1 MLYWDKKIVDLKAKT
16 IKDIPKIL
24 TKLDN
29 IFENMK
35 KSKFPISDKEKLKY
49 AYNTFPPGFRS
60 KFEFNVNKTYK
71 QLCERIKYNIT
82 MKPYAGE
89 WNNNN
94 EDTNSNKSD
103 DPMEIDALH
112 KRYKR
117 FTKTDN
123 NNNNNN
129 NKYNE
134 SKYKN
139 DKQMNHKSNNKN
151 YNKNNQ
157 KEKFCLICEKHGH
170 TLKECW
176 RNLKNPNRKN
186 NGNSNNGKFM
196 GYINDIQLSN
206 EYNNGFNYHE
216 LHDNLEKPNDDTKSI
231 NFINKINNP
240 SITNENLMLKHKN
253 TRVLK
258 QLNAIKYLLNTNN
271 YNKD

>member
-1 MLYWDKKIVDLKAKT
+1 MLYWAKKIADLKAKT

-35 KSKFPISDKEKLKY
+35 KSKFPISDKEKSKY

-60 KFEFNVNKTYK
+60 KFEFNVNETYK

-82 MKPYAGE
+82 MKSYAGE
-89 WNNNN
+89 WDNNN
-94 EDTNSNKSD
+94 EDTNSNRSD

-112 KRYKR
+112 KRNKR
-117 FTKTDN
+117 FTKTD
-123 NNNNNN
+123 NNNN

-139 DKQMNHKSNNKN
+139 DKPMNHKNDNKN

-176 RNLKNPNRKN
+176 YNLKNPNRKN
-186 NGNSNNGKFM
+186 NGKSNNGKFM

-253 TRVLK
+253 TRVL
-258 QLNAIKYLLNTNN
+258 NS
-271 YNKD
+271 